1 MIKNKFFLKIIF
13 LLVFLNLFSNES
25 DFKENINSSC
35 DLQKTLNLNPIYNKG
50 NSIDTVCSKKM
61 YNFLSFIYYQTSEQN
76 LELGLFRASNRNNES
91 PSINVDFN
99 YNPGFIV
106 GIGYHLD
113 NDHIDMQ
120 FKYSFMHFTKSTTSS
135 APIGMQRIIT
145 PWFDENTLSTLRI
158 ESIWKF
164 KYDFF
169 DFEFKR
175 ESYSTKKLTVTP
187 IVSLSGGFISQK
199 YNLTA
204 SLTNSVHSNNSN
216 RSFLVGPKVG
226 IDNSYLFAK
235 NFDITISSKI
245 AFLYQDF
252 KTKRNAQRL
261 DLASLSSNVKE
272 KSIQITPNILLSLI
286 LKYGR
291 YSDDKSKYLSAL
303 ASYDFNYL
311 FNQNS
316 FANLQSISYQHQN
329 SETSRNRA
337 DSNFGDLFMHGLNLT
352 FYVSY

>member
-1 MIKNKFFLKIIF
+1 MIKNKFFFKIIF
-13 LLVFLNLFSNES
+13 LFIFFNLFSNEPNLQ
-25 DFKENINSSC
+25 ENINSSC
-35 DLQKTLNLNPIYNKG
+35 DYQNTLNLTPIYNKA
-50 NSIDTVCSKKM
+50 NAIDTICSKKM
-61 YNFLSFIYYQTSEQN
+61 YNFLSFIYYQTLEQN

-91 PSINVDFN
+91 PSINIDFN

-113 NDHIDMQ
+113 NDKIDMQ
-120 FKYSFMHFTKSTTSS
+120 FKYTFMHFTKSTTSS
-135 APIGMQRIIT
+135 ATMGMQKIIT
-145 PWFDENTLSTLRI
+145 PWFDENTISTLRI
-158 ESIWKF
+158 ESCWKF

-169 DFEFKR
+169 DVEFKR
-175 ESYSTKKLTVTP
+175 ESFSTKKLTITP
-187 IVSLSGGFISQK
+187 IVSISGGIIKQK

-204 SLTNSVHSNNSN
+204 SLTNNIHSNNSN
-216 RSFLVGPKVG
+216 TSYLVGPKVG
-226 IDNSYLFAK
+226 VDNSYLFAK

-252 KTKRNAQRL
+252 TTKRNAQRL
-261 DLASLSSNVKE
+261 DLVSLSSNVKE
-272 KSIQITPNILLSLI
+272 KSIQITPNIFLSLI

-291 YSDDKSKYLSAL
+291 YTDDKSKYLSGI

-316 FANLQSISYQHQN
+316 FSNLQSISSQNQN

-337 DSNFGDLFMHGLNLT
+337 DSNLGDLFMHGLNLT